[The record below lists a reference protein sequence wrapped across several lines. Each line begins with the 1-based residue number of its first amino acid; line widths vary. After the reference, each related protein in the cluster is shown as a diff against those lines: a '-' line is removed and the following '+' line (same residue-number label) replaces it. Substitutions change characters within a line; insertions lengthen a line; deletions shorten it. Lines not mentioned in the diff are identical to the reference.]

1 MGPTI
6 SAPPPAPSSPIP
18 THRQQMAQLQ
28 QEHLQQQQQQQHQL
42 QLRQQQQ
49 QHFQIQQQQQQHF
62 QLQQQQQHQLQ
73 QHLDQAASS
82 SGGGGT
88 IPKIAGLRDTSINRY
103 VHRYRVVHLNDIDI
117 AIRVALNFLFDVNK
131 QCSATRW
138 TTLLFQPVCHS
149 I

>member
-49 QHFQIQQQQQQHF
+49 HFQLQQQQQQHF

-149 I
+149 V